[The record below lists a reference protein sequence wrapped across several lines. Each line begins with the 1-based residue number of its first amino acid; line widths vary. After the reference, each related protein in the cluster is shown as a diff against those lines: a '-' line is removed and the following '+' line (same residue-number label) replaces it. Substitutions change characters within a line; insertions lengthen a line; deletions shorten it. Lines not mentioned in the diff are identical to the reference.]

1 MSDSDWLER
10 RLAPYSCPAG
20 RSLRA
25 GAFRSGR
32 FECGLRARVDARVEE
47 AVRRFETDRLL
58 YDIEVEALHAWLRRL
73 AQFDAY
79 CARRDRPPA

>member
-1 MSDSDWLER
+1 MSENDWLER

-20 RSLRA
+20 RALRP
-25 GAFRSGR
+25 GAFRGR
-32 FECGLRARVDARVEE
+32 RLECGLRARVDAKVDD

-58 YDIEVEALHAWLRRL
+58 YAIEVEALHARLRRL

-79 CARRDRPPA
+79 CARRDRPAG